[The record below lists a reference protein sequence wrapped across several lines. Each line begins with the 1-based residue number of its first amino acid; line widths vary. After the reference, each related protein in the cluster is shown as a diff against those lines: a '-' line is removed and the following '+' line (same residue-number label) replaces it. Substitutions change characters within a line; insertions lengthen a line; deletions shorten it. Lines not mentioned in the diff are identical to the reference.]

1 MKNIK
6 IGIVGLGYVGLPLAC
21 LFASKYVVKGFDI
34 NANKID
40 ALKNGIDTN
49 NLCSINQINQIN
61 LQFHNTIDAL
71 VDCSFLI
78 VTIPTDIDVQNNPDL
93 NPLKKAT
100 QMVGSIL
107 KKGMTI
113 VFESTVYPGLTE
125 ETCVPILEH
134 ESGLIWKKDFFVGYS
149 PERINPGDNN
159 RPIESILKIVSGD
172 TLDTLESVTELYTSV
187 ISAGIYQAPS
197 IKVAEAAKV
206 IENAQRDLNI
216 AFVNELALI
225 FDRMGID
232 TREVLQAAATK
243 WNFMPFEPGLVGGQC
258 IGVDPYYLTYKA
270 EELGYT
276 PRVIHS
282 GRVVNN
288 EMGKFIAEK
297 VVKTLIQQH
306 KNISKTRVLILGCS
320 FKENI
325 GDTRNSK
332 VFDIVKEL
340 MEYSVLVDVVDPMVN
355 DLSFIPSG
363 IMVLQDLNLS
373 IKYDTVILAVKHEVF
388 HAYDLKRLKESS
400 VENELNLFDVKAFY
414 NREEAIGECKMYW
427 RL

>member
-21 LFASKYVVKGFDI
+21 LFAGKYVVKGFDI
-34 NANKID
+34 DGNKID
-40 ALKNGIDTN
+40 SLKKGIDPN
-49 NLCSINQINQIN
+49 HLCSIEQIDQPNILFYN
-61 LQFHNTIDAL
+61 SIEAL
-71 VDCSFLI
+71 ADCSFLI
-78 VTIPTDIDVQNNPDL
+78 VTIPTDIDAQNNPDL

-125 ETCVPILEH
+125 EICVPILEQ
-134 ESGLIWKKDFFVGYS
+134 ESCLNWKKDFFVGYS
-149 PERINPGDNN
+149 PERINPGDTK

-172 TLDTLESVTELYTSV
+172 TKNTVACVANLYASV
-187 ISAGIYQAPS
+187 ITAGIYQAPS

-258 IGVDPYYLTYKA
+258 IGVDPYYLTHKA

-276 PRVIHS
+276 PKVIHS
-282 GRVVNN
+282 GRLVNN
-288 EMGKFIAEK
+288 GMGKFIAEK
-297 VVKTLIQQH
+297 VVKTLIQQN
-306 KNISKTRVLILGCS
+306 KNISTSKVLILGCS

-340 MEYSVLVDVVDPMVN
+340 MAYSVMVDIVDPIVN
-355 DLSFIPSG
+355 NHSFIPTE
-363 IMVLQDLNLS
+363 
-373 IKYDTVILAVKHEVF
+373 IKVINEMNNSKYYDAVVFAVRHEAF
-388 HAYDLKRLKESS
+388 RAYDLKRLKEYS
-400 VENELNLFDVKAFY
+400 VNDELNLFDVKGVFE
-414 NREEAIGECKMYW
+414 REEGLRECKVYW

>member
-1 MKNIK
+1 MTKK
-6 IGIVGLGYVGLPLAC
+6 IGIIGLGYVGVPLAC
-21 LFASKYVVKGFDI
+21 VFAEKYLVYGYD
-34 NANKID
+34 ID
-40 ALKNGIDTN
+40 AKKIKLLQKGIDPNGLFDETQLSKP
-49 NLCSINQINQIN
+49 NLHYCNRLSD
-61 LQFHNTIDAL
+61 LGSCTH
-71 VDCSFLI
+71 LI
-78 VTIPTDIDVQNNPDL
+78 ITIPTDIDSQNKPDL
-93 NPLKKAT
+93 IPLKKAAE
-100 QMVGSIL
+100 MIGGIL

-125 ETCVPILEH
+125 EICVPILEQKT
-134 ESGLIWKKDFFVGYS
+134 GLIWKKDFFVGYS
-149 PERINPGDNN
+149 PERINPGDTQ
-159 RPIESILKIVSGD
+159 RPIASILKIVAGD
-172 TLDTLESVTELYTSV
+172 TPKTLADLSDLYGSV
-187 ISAGIYQAPS
+187 IKAGIYEAPS

-232 TREVLQAAATK
+232 TREVLKAAASK

-258 IGVDPYYLTYKA
+258 IGVDPYYLTHKA
-270 EELGYT
+270 EELGYS

-282 GRVVNN
+282 GRLVNN

-297 VVKTLIQQH
+297 VVKTLIQEK
-306 KNISKTRVLILGCS
+306 KNVLACRILVLGCT

-340 MEYSVLVDVVDPMVN
+340 RDYSVQVDIVDPMLN
-355 DLSFIPSG
+355 QQSYLPTG
-363 IMVLQDLNLS
+363 ILVLNEVDDAA
-373 IKYDTVILAVKHEVF
+373 KYDAIIMAVKHSVF
-388 HAYDLKRLKESS
+388 SRYHLKQLVKHS
-400 VENELNLFDVKAFY
+400 VAGALNLFDVKAFY
-414 NREEAIGECKMYW
+414 DKEKASKICKVYW

>member
-1 MKNIK
+1 MNEIK

-21 LFASKYVVKGFDI
+21 LFAGKYAVKGFDI
-34 NANKID
+34 DLNKIKS
-40 ALKNGIDTN
+40 LQNGIDPN
-49 NLCSINQINQIN
+49 HLSFIDQINQPN
-61 LQFHNTIDAL
+61 LQFYNSIEAL
-71 VDCSFLI
+71 VDCFFLI
-78 VTIPTDIDVQNNPDL
+78 VTIPTDIDHQNNPDL
-93 NPLKKAT
+93 QPLKKAT

-125 ETCVPILEH
+125 EICVPILEQT
-134 ESGLIWKKDFFVGYS
+134 SGLKWKEDFFVGYS
-149 PERINPGDNN
+149 PERINPGDSN

-172 TLDTLESVTELYTSV
+172 SKDTLAKVADLYASV
-187 ISAGIYQAPS
+187 ITAGIYQAS
-197 IKVAEAAKV
+197 TIKVAEAAKV

-243 WNFMPFEPGLVGGQC
+243 WNFLPFEPGLVGGQC
-258 IGVDPYYLTYKA
+258 IGVDPYYLTHKA

-276 PRVIHS
+276 PKVIHS
-282 GRVVNN
+282 GRLVNN
-288 EMGKFIAEK
+288 GMGKFIAEK

-306 KNISKTRVLILGCS
+306 KNISNSRVLILGCS

-340 MEYSVLVDVVDPMVN
+340 MDYSVSVDIVDPMVHN
-355 DLSFIPSG
+355 QSFIPSG
-363 IMVLQDLNLS
+363 MKVMNEMNIS
-373 IKYDTVILAVKHEVF
+373 RYYDAVVLAVKHDAF
-388 HAYDLKRLKESS
+388 LTYDLKRLKDSS
-400 VENELNLFDVKAFY
+400 MHFELNLFDVKGFY
-414 NREEAIGECKMYW
+414 EREEALRECKVYW

>member
-1 MKNIK
+1 MKIK
-6 IGIVGLGYVGLPLAC
+6 IGIIGLGYVGLPLAC
-21 LFASKYVVKGFDI
+21 LFASKYAVKGFDI
-34 NANKID
+34 DLIKIES
-40 ALKNGIDTN
+40 LQNGIDPN
-49 NLCSINQINQIN
+49 HLC
-61 LQFHNTIDAL
+61 TIDQIRQADLIFHHSIEAL
-71 VDCSFLI
+71 ADCSFLI
-78 VTIPTDIDVQNNPDL
+78 VTIPTDIDHQNNPDL
-93 NPLKKAT
+93 QPLKKAT

-125 ETCVPILEH
+125 DICVPILEQS
-134 ESGLIWKKDFFVGYS
+134 SGLKWKEDFFVGYS
-149 PERINPGDNN
+149 PERINPGDIK

-172 TLDTLESVTELYTSV
+172 TADTLASVSNLYASV
-187 ISAGIYQAPS
+187 ITAGIYQAPS

-258 IGVDPYYLTYKA
+258 IGVDPYYLTHKA

-276 PRVIHS
+276 PKVIHS
-282 GRVVNN
+282 GRLVNN
-288 EMGKFIAEK
+288 GMGKFIAEK

-306 KNISKTRVLILGCS
+306 KNISNTRVLILGCS

-340 MEYSVLVDVVDPMVN
+340 MDYSVSVDIVDPMVSN
-355 DLSFIPSG
+355 HSFIPFG
-363 IMVLQDLNLS
+363 INVMHEMNIFVR
-373 IKYDTVILAVKHEVF
+373 YDAVVLAVKHDAF
-388 HAYDLKRLKESS
+388 LAYDLKTLKDISMHF
-400 VENELNLFDVKAFY
+400 ELNLFDVKGFY
-414 NREEAIGECKMYW
+414 EREEALRECKVYW